1 MRYNLNIWLVAG
13 EVVDV
18 QQNLST
24 RLTAG
29 CLLFLSVILAGC
41 GAVGAG
47 QPKAAAPPAGA
58 GQAASPA
65 ATIPIPVTAGFYPLA
80 EATQAV
86 GGDRVTLTNLVPP
99 GSEPHDYEPS
109 PRDLELLRGSRLL
122 VYLNRGFQPSLER
135 AVASLET
142 SNLKT
147 LDVLQGVPLLAG
159 EDEHAAEEKDA
170 SPEPDGDQEG
180 EEHGDAGEPGDHAID
195 PHIWLD
201 PVRMKAIT
209 DQVSAALSEID
220 PAGKAM
226 YEANAQAYKAKLDAL
241 DAEFKQGLAGCRLN
255 EFITSHAAF
264 AYLANRY
271 NLEQIPVRGLS
282 PEIEP
287 SPQRVQEVIRLAREH
302 GIQVIYFETLVNPRV
317 AETIAR
323 EVGAEVKVLNPI
335 EGLTPE
341 QEAQGLTYFDLMR
354 ENLTNLRAGLGCGG

>member
-1 MRYNLNIWLVAG
+1 MRYNLNRRDSPD
-13 EVVDV
+13 EVVNV
-18 QQNLST
+18 WRTLTT
-24 RLTAG
+24 RLAAG
-29 CLLFLSVILAGC
+29 SLLCLSVILAGC
-41 GAVGAG
+41 GAGGVG
-47 QPKAAAPPAGA
+47 QPKAAASPAGV

-65 ATIPIPVTAGFYPLA
+65 AATLPIPVTAGFYPLA
-80 EATQAV
+80 EATKAV

-99 GSEPHDYEPS
+99 GGEPHDYEPS
-109 PRDLELLRGSRLL
+109 PRDLERLRQARLL
-122 VYLNRGFQPSLER
+122 VYLNEGFQPSLER
-135 AVASLET
+135 VVASLET
-142 SNLKT
+142 PNLKM
-147 LDVLQGVPLLAG
+147 LDVLQGVPLLEG
-159 EDEHAAEEKDA
+159 EDQHAAEEKAA
-170 SPEPDGDQEG
+170 SPESDGDHEG
-180 EEHGDAGEPGDHAID
+180 EENGDHAVD

-201 PVRMKAIT
+201 PVRMKAVT
-209 DQVSAALSEID
+209 DQVSTALSDID
-220 PAGKAM
+220 PAGAST

-241 DAEFKQGLAGCRLN
+241 DAEFKQGLQGCRLN

-287 SPQRVQEVIRLAREH
+287 SPQRVQDVIRLAKDY
-302 GIQVIYFETLVNPRV
+302 GITVIYFETLVNPRV

-354 ENLTNLRAGLGCGG
+354 ENLVNLRAGLGCGG